1 MIPKPEAAKA
11 VVAHSSKVFNEFKAF
26 ISKGNVIALAVGVII
41 GASFGKIVTALVTDI
56 IMPPIGLVLKG
67 VDFKDLYIPLDG
79 KSYPTLVEAQKHTA
93 ILAYGDFINTVFEFF
108 IIAVCIFF
116 LVKVVTSMRLSQP
129 APPAPPAAPTK
140 SEELLSEI
148 RDLLKN
154 QDSR

>member
-1 MIPKPEAAKA
+1 
-11 VVAHSSKVFNEFKAF
+11 
-26 ISKGNVIALAVGVII
+26 
-41 GASFGKIVTALVTDI
+41 
-56 IMPPIGLVLKG
+56 
-67 VDFKDLYIPLDG
+67 
-79 KSYPTLVEAQKHTA
+79 
-93 ILAYGDFINTVFEFF
+93 VFEFF